1 MSKPSYDAL
10 GMFGKLVA
18 LTDNITVVVWN
29 CVYVETNDPISANV
43 EALDD

>member
-10 GMFGKLVA
+10 GMFRKLVA
-18 LTDNITVVVWN
+18 LTDNIPVVVWS
-29 CVYVETNDPISANV
+29 CVYVETNDHIAANV